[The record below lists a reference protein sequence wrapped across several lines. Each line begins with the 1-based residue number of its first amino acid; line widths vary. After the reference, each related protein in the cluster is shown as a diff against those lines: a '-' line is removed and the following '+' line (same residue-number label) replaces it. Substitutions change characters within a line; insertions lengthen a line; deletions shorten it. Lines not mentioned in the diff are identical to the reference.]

1 VGGNRL
7 ELTVALV
14 LAGLLG
20 GGAGFWAASIHLA
33 EPLARLNTLTPVVV
47 LDRAAVLRALPPTA
61 SADMIQQTLATLR
74 ASADRL
80 AAAGYVVLDAGSVV
94 AAPEDSHVRP
104 ER

>member
-1 VGGNRL
+1 MGGNRL
-7 ELTVALV
+7 AIAAGGL

-20 GGAGFWAASIHLA
+20 GGAGFLAARHQLA

-47 LDRAAVLRALPPTA
+47 LDRAAVIRALPPTA
-61 SADMIQQTLATLR
+61 SAELIQQSLATLK

-104 ER
+104 PR